1 MLDNETPSTECVI
14 RKKNM
19 LPFAT
24 GTTDYE
30 GTYDPNIVELH
41 RIESLSVYRL
51 HHPNTG
57 FLHDFL
63 RKEVFHADLY
73 MPSILPV
80 PSFGTIR

>member
-14 RKKNM
+14 RKNM
-19 LPFAT
+19 FPFTT

-51 HHPNTG
+51 HHPSTG

-63 RKEVFHADLY
+63 RNETFHADLY

-80 PSFGTIR
+80 PTFVTIR

>member
-1 MLDNETPSTECVI
+1 
-14 RKKNM
+14 M

-24 GTTDYE
+24 GTTVYDVYE
-30 GTYDPNIVELH
+30 ETYDPNIVELP
-41 RIESLSVYRL
+41 RIESQSVYRL

-57 FLHDFL
+57 FLHDFLL